1 MTQADVD
8 TVQYILSNSTSAQ
21 TYVNTELKQITGK
34 SLSSTV
40 IAQSFSNLDIT
51 YDPLTSAVQTA
62 AEHAYALGFLKS
74 SPDLNGIYYL
84 GPLNQVLTSKGLA
97 AVAGS

>member
-1 MTQADVD
+1 MPTLWFRNIWTWWPDAAKP
-8 TVQYILSNSTSAQ
+8 S
-21 TYVNTELKQITGK
+21 LKQITGK

-74 SPDLNGIYYL
+74 NPDLNGLYYL